1 MAEQRQDRRVRRSK
15 AQLRQALI
23 QLLQEKPVEEI
34 TVRELTER
42 ADVNRGTFYSHYQ
55 NIYHMLEQVKTSSS
69 TSWGGCWMPIRPTC
83 SGTS

>member
-34 TVRELTER
+34 TVRE
-42 ADVNRGTFYSHYQ
+42 Q
-55 NIYHMLEQVKTSSS
+55 M
-69 TSWGGCWMPIRPTC
+69 CIRDRI
-83 SGTS
+83 

>member
-34 TVRELTER
+34 TVRELT
-42 ADVNRGTFYSHYQ
+42 
-55 NIYHMLEQVKTSSS
+55 
-69 TSWGGCWMPIRPTC
+69 
-83 SGTS
+83 